1 MKNLCITQKRNAS
14 AYVHGMRKGN
24 QRSLQRVLYDNLNYG
39 QEKCNKGDVLIRTGT
54 LINIPRGSE
63 GVDVVDNDFQ
73 TQRTRDGG
81 KDYEDNNLKLEQT
94 KIISRL
100 VP

>member
-1 MKNLCITQKRNAS
+1 MSFVEWEKVT
-14 AYVHGMRKGN
+14 KGRCN
-24 QRSLQRVLYDNLNYG
+24 ESYDNLNYG
-39 QEKCNKGDVLIRTGT
+39 QEKCNKGDVLISTGT

-81 KDYEDNNLKLEQT
+81 KDYEDNNLKLEPT